1 MGLRYA
7 SVCCL
12 SELALFFVQG
22 APAANQSRVATQTGT
37 CVVGT
42 FRSSNAFASSGVGVA
57 QAASQPAPARN
68 DPDGSSLF
76 DGFSPQQQRLSQTGH
91 EHDASQTR
99 KVETGRSTLKCLTRA
114 GTTLVSSFKVESLKE
129 AHLFSF
135 YRPRVREAHDPFIC
149 TKACLTASSDGSN
162 SKWHGF

>member
-1 MGLRYA
+1 M
-7 SVCCL
+7 
-12 SELALFFVQG
+12 
-22 APAANQSRVATQTGT
+22 
-37 CVVGT
+37 GT
-42 FRSSNAFASSGVGVA
+42 FRSSNAFASSGVGVGVA

-68 DPDGSSLF
+68 YPDVSSLF

-129 AHLFSF
+129 AQ
-135 YRPRVREAHDPFIC
+135 
-149 TKACLTASSDGSN
+149 
-162 SKWHGF
+162 